1 MCLEANCEALE
12 YVNVIDTARSPSS
25 LAYLRCSLM
34 TLLSFFRAVLIRF
47 RDDVALVSILL
58 TSSVMRATGAGVVL
72 CCELLVAVDTEDKGT
87 PRVCVPH
94 QLTSCALDAAYRKIC
109 PPHADCGSV
118 DGVFWPCGC

>member
-58 TSSVMRATGAGVVL
+58 TSSVMHATGAGADL

-87 PRVCVPH
+87 PRVC
-94 QLTSCALDAAYRKIC
+94 AAS
-109 PPHADCGSV
+109 AD
-118 DGVFWPCGC
+118 